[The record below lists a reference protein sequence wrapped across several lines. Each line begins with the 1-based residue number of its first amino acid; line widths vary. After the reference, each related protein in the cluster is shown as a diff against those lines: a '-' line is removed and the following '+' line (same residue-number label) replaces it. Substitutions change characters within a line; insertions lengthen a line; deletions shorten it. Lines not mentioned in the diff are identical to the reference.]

1 MFLRNAWY
9 VAAWPR
15 EVTEKPLARTILDE
29 PVVLFRTKAGQPV
42 ALHDMCCHRALPL
55 SMGRIVGDHIQCGYH
70 GYTFDA
76 TGACVDIP
84 GQTNSP
90 EHARTRSFP
99 VVEKFHCVW
108 IWMGEAAAADPAKIP
123 DLWWLDHPEWK
134 PSTPDMAHLNCDY
147 RLIADNVLDA
157 THLTYVH
164 PTTIGA
170 SSIVEF
176 EPLIEHTDRTVRISR
191 WMLNRP
197 PPPAYA
203 KAGGFDGPA
212 DRWAA
217 VEYWAPAT
225 CVNFAGCVDVG
236 YGGEGGDI
244 KASPRRVE
252 LVAIS
257 LPTPETAGSCHYFF
271 AFARAFGHDDPEM
284 DYFFGPGMVKVFEE
298 DFSILEAQQRML
310 EKYPD
315 RKRVSTIYDRGP
327 FLARRM
333 LDKMI
338 EAENATVR
346 AAE

>member
-1 MFLRNAWY
+1 MFVKNAWY

-15 EVTEKPLARTILDE
+15 EITNKPLARTILDE
-29 PVVLFRTKAGQPV
+29 PVVLFRTTIGKAV

-55 SMGRIVGDHIQCGYH
+55 SLGSVVGDALQCGYH
-70 GYTFDA
+70 GYKYDA
-76 TGACVDIP
+76 SGACIDIP
-84 GQTNSP
+84 GQSKIP
-90 EHARTRSFP
+90 PHARVKVYPT
-99 VVEKFHCVW
+99 VEKYHCLW
-108 IWMGEAAAADPAKIP
+108 IWMGEAEADLSKIP
-123 DLWWLDHPEWK
+123 DIWWMDHRDWK

-176 EPLIEHTDRTVRISR
+176 EPEITHTQNTVRISR

-203 KAGGFDGPA
+203 KAGDFGNAHA

-217 VEYWAPAT
+217 VEYWAPAC

-236 YGGEGGDI
+236 FGGAGKDI

-271 AFARAFGHDDPEM
+271 AFARAFKHDDPEM
-284 DYFFGPGMVKVFEE
+284 DRFFGPGMVKVFEE
-298 DFSILEAQQRML
+298 DFAILEAQQRML
-310 EKYPD
+310 EKYPAAP
-315 RKRVSTIYDRGP
+315 RVSTIYDRGP
-327 FLARRM
+327 AMARRM
-333 LDKMI
+333 LEK
-338 EAENATVR
+338 AV
-346 AAE
+346 AAEQSGTR